1 MSKIFEP
8 QTIRKIISE
17 PLDIPNYQRPYRWSK
32 INVEKLIMDIEHDME
47 SMKDADSDYRYRI
60 GSIILHR
67 DKNDKQDLVVNIV
80 DGQQRL
86 LTICIILYVLG
97 QENCCLI
104 GKEFDNRD
112 TLDNIRHN
120 FDFISTYF
128 KGMDDARKQ
137 TFLNYL
143 LDRCEMII
151 IEAEDIAEAFQMF
164 DSQNARGKKLEPADL
179 LKAYH
184 LRSMNDENEKRM
196 CVQRWEESID
206 KGLLHYVMSEII
218 YRSRCWIRK
227 DYHSH
232 YFNNNTIEEFKG
244 IDIDIFNKSRTLY
257 PYMQH
262 VFFASQVN
270 FFRIDEPIVNGR
282 RFFDYI
288 DHYIGMFEHLFPRIN
303 DFAMKADR
311 DNEIQRQIREK
322 CFYGK
327 MRRTGD
333 ERIRNVIYCQ
343 MLAYYDKFGES
354 NIFDFLDLIYNHN
367 FHIRLHSTQI
377 RYETI
382 HNELL
387 NKENPFEW
395 IAESYYPDISKL
407 RILLPF
413 YDENIDRTMLDKNAK
428 EFTHISTEQ

>member
-8 QTIRKIISE
+8 KTIRNIISE
-17 PLDIPNYQRPYRWSK
+17 PLEIPNYQRPYRWTKS
-32 INVEKLIMDIEHDME
+32 NVEKLIMDIEHDLE
-47 SMKDADSDYRYRI
+47 SMKDAESDYRYRI

-67 DKNDKQDLVVNIV
+67 DKNDKSENIVNVV

-86 LTICIILYVLG
+86 LTICIILFVLG
-97 QENCCLI
+97 QNGCCLI
-104 GKEFDNRD
+104 DKEFENRD

-120 FDFISTYF
+120 FDFINTYF
-128 KGMDDARKQ
+128 KGMADEKKVS
-137 TFLNYL
+137 FKEYL

-151 IEAEDIAEAFQMF
+151 IEADDIAEAFQMF

-184 LRSMNDENEKRM
+184 LRSMSDENEKRM
-196 CVQRWEESID
+196 CVQRWEDAID

-218 YRSRCWIRK
+218 YRSRCWTRK
-227 DYHSH
+227 DYNKH
-232 YFNNNTIEEFKG
+232 YFNNNTIDEFKG
-244 IDIDIFNKSRTLY
+244 IDIDIFSKSRTLY

-270 FFRIDEPIVNGR
+270 FYRIDEPIVNGR

-288 DHYIGMFEHLFPRIN
+288 DHYIGLFEHLFPRSN
-303 DFAMKADR
+303 DYAMYSDN
-311 DNEIQRQIREK
+311 DNEIQQQIRER

-333 ERIRNVIYCQ
+333 ERIRNVVYCQ
-343 MLAYYDKFGES
+343 MLAFFDKFGDA
-354 NIFDFLDLIYNHN
+354 NIKEFLDLIYNHN
-367 FHIRLHSTQI
+367 YHIRLHSTQI

-395 IAESYYPDISKL
+395 ISESYYPDISKL

-413 YDENIDRTMLDKNAK
+413 YEDKIDRTMLDKNAH
-428 EFTHISTEQ
+428 EFSKTTIN